1 MLTFVPC
8 KGPTE
13 RFLRVP
19 KNSLRQY
26 TESTNS
32 LKTNV
37 YAYDFVVLAFLL
49 GTLVHNT
56 TLMSKP
62 HLQVCKQ

>member
-13 RFLRVP
+13 RFLR
-19 KNSLRQY
+19 SLCQY

-37 YAYDFVVLAFLL
+37 YAYDLCCASVPDYETWYT
-49 GTLVHNT
+49 GTQYHSYVKT
-56 TLMSKP
+56 TFTSL
-62 HLQVCKQ
+62 